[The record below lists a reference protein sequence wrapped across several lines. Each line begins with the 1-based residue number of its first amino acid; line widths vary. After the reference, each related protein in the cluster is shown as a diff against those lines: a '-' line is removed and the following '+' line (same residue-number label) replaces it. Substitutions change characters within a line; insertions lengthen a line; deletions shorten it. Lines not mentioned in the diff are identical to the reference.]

1 MPSGLLRS
9 DIFKLRKSKTLIGC
23 CVAAVILGAAMALI
37 FINAWNS
44 IGNQIEQA
52 VSMLKT
58 AGMNDELID
67 TAFSTLPKP
76 NRWSYANM
84 LFSDGTIPLLFSIF
98 ISVFFASEYTMGT
111 MKHSISRGFNRR
123 DIYLSKLFTSFISIV
138 AIGIA
143 YFVGGMTVTLIFV
156 RKGSELGTQEII
168 ISIICYIC
176 LYISMAACYLLAA
189 VAVKKT
195 SSAIAICLAV
205 PTLVSSLMTIIMYGN
220 SDFRFVARFWIF
232 NTPGYVQTMVTG
244 GEWYLAIITAV
255 VYFVAAL
262 ITGILI
268 FRRQE
273 IK

>member
-1 MPSGLLRS
+1 MPAGLLRS
-9 DIFKLRKSKTLIGC
+9 DFFKLRKSKTLIGC
-23 CVAAVILGAAMALI
+23 CAAAVILGAAMALI

-44 IGNQIEQA
+44 IGDRIEEA
-52 VSMLKT
+52 VNMMKLT
-58 AGMNDELID
+58 GMSDELID

-84 LFSDGTIPLLFSIF
+84 LFSDGTIPLLLSIF

-123 DIYLSKLFTSFISIV
+123 DIYLSKLLTSFISLL

-143 YFVGGMTVTLIFV
+143 YFAGGMTVAFIFV
-156 RKGSELGTQEII
+156 KKGSELGTQEIL
-168 ISIICYIC
+168 ISVICYIC
-176 LYISMAACYLLAA
+176 LYISMASCFLLAA
-189 VAVKKT
+189 ATVKKT
-195 SSAIAICLAV
+195 SSAIAVCLAV
-205 PTLVSSLMTIIMYGN
+205 PTLVSSLMTIVMYGN

-232 NTPGYVQTMVTG
+232 NTPSYVQNMVAD
-244 GEWYLAIITAV
+244 GEWYLAIITAA

-262 ITGILI
+262 IAGMII